1 MIHVYLTFS
10 CWWLLLLPVLGV
22 AFSAFLSGL
31 GVEDDFCQVLN
42 IGCILLFFLLLVGL
56 VGYSI
61 GHA

>member
-1 MIHVYLTFS
+1 MIHVCLTFS

-22 AFSAFLSGL
+22 VFSALLAGL
-31 GVEDDFCQVLN
+31 GVEDDFCQVLSFCF
-42 IGCILLFFLLLVGL
+42 IVLFFLLLVGL